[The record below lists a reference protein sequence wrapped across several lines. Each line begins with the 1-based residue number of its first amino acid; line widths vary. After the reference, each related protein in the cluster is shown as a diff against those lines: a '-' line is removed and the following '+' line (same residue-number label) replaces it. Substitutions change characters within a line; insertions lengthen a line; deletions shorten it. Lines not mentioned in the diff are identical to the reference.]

1 MTEDELQDLL
11 VKASAF
17 CNEMDKFVLEDDERT
32 VLVSKLVRLVA
43 ALQRALQ
50 RLGGDGDS

>member
-11 VKASAF
+11 VKVSTF
-17 CNEMDKFVLEDDERT
+17 CNEMDKFVLEDEERN
-32 VLVSKLVRLVA
+32 VLVSKLLRLVA

-50 RLGGDGDS
+50 RLSGDGDS

>member
-11 VKASAF
+11 VKVSTF
-17 CNEMDKFVLEDDERT
+17 CNEMDKFVLEDDERD

-50 RLGGDGDS
+50 RLSGDGDS